1 MPPLK
6 WQIGQGITLTDL
18 LNRMDRARDLLFVA
32 LDFQQAVPEDNADG
46 NQNSGGQGN
55 G

>member
-1 MPPLK
+1 M
-6 WQIGQGITLTDL
+6 TLADL
-18 LNRMDRARDLLFVA
+18 LNRIDLERDLLFVA
-32 LDFQQAVPEDNADG
+32 LDFQQAVPENKADG